1 MIDENTQAD
10 GYYGDQ
16 DMGEDELDL
25 GFLDEHKPEN
35 EA

>member
-1 MIDENTQAD
+1 MADDTTGAD

-25 GFLDEHKPEN
+25 GFLDDEKSVN
-35 EA
+35 EG